1 MAAKEPKAEAA
12 APVKEKKEA
21 NVAAGPSTPAA
32 GADAEE
38 AQSEAGPSAP
48 ALSSATVVA
57 VKEEADYD
65 EAAPAGAAGAA
76 AAVPAASN
84 KKRKREKNTRA
95 VSCHS
100 LRAQK
105 IKKNQRVL
113 TAEQKVPE
121 AQERHRNA
129 RSQSE
134 RGRKK
139 SCA

>member
-1 MAAKEPKAEAA
+1 MKPRQLVLQGQQL
-12 APVKEKKEA
+12 PCLRLQTKKE
-21 NVAAGPSTPAA
+21 
-32 GADAEE
+32 
-38 AQSEAGPSAP
+38 
-48 ALSSATVVA
+48 
-57 VKEEADYD
+57 
-65 EAAPAGAAGAA
+65 
-76 AAVPAASN
+76 
-84 KKRKREKNTRA
+84 KREKNTRA